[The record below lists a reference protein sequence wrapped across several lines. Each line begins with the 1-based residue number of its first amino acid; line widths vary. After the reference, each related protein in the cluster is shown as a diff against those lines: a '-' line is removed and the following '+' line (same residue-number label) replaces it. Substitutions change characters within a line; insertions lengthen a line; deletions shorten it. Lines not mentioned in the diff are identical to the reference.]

1 MDIEEIVLN
10 WLSEQDSK
18 NYGIFAGII
27 ASLVYAYK
35 KISFFEKIAS
45 AFWTE
50 RTFEKYNQSLF
61 LIYEKRTTYKFFSA
75 QFRRDS
81 YELFDCLKIVYDLE
95 SATSIRSKTLNFRL
109 EEITESSSLFTNI
122 TRFLDYYKSR
132 NGVRIN
138 IFLHSTT
145 LNGTTTSNIKE
156 SVQKYILDSKIHA
169 VKVISGNY
177 KE

>member
-1 MDIEEIVLN
+1 MDIEEIILT
-10 WLSEQDSK
+10 WLSEQNGKDF
-18 NYGIFAGII
+18 GIFAGIVAGI
-27 ASLVYAYK
+27 VYAYK
-35 KISFFEKIAS
+35 KISFFEKIAN
-45 AFWTE
+45 AFWNE